1 MGHFS
6 PGRWLQGNMMASCH
20 MDKSYICVMYLC
32 AKFGSLGVNLV
43 EGIHRQTE
51 TQKFNLL

>member
-6 PGRWLQGNMMASCH
+6 PGRWLPGNMIASCH
-20 MDKSYICVMYLC
+20 MDKSYICVMCLC

-51 TQKFNLL
+51 TQKFNLF